1 MSPRAPYRQN
11 QAKAYYCRQLGQVLP
26 GGSPVGIVVFTCP
39 VTGDD
44 VSTGIET
51 DPDSFDLV
59 DAFDVRLRCP
69 KCGQRH
75 DWSELNG
82 RLVEEPQENSN

>member
-1 MSPRAPYRQN
+1 MA
-11 QAKAYYCRQLGQVLP
+11 V
-26 GGSPVGIVVFTCP
+26 VVFTCP

-51 DPDSFDLV
+51 DPDSFALV

-69 KCGQRH
+69 LCGDRH
-75 DWSELNG
+75 NWSELKG
-82 RLVEEPQENSN
+82 RLVDKASPRLPN

>member
-1 MSPRAPYRQN
+1 
-11 QAKAYYCRQLGQVLP
+11 
-26 GGSPVGIVVFTCP
+26 